1 MDLGEPLDADAFN
14 GQAEN
19 ETLPVNIG
27 EPLDADSPVTDYT
40 NETPVNLGEL
50 MDADN
55 PSYSINDAPSEYQ
68 NIGPDMIVGEES
80 DWRYVEPVNIG
91 ATMNAAN
98 YQRN

>member
-1 MDLGEPLDADAFN
+1 MFSTNPPKTK
-14 GQAEN
+14 
-19 ETLPVNIG
+19 TLPVNIG
-27 EPLDADSPVTDYT
+27 EPLDADSPLTDYT

-55 PSYSINDAPSEYQ
+55 PSYSINDDLSEYQ

-91 ATMNAAN
+91 ATMDADN